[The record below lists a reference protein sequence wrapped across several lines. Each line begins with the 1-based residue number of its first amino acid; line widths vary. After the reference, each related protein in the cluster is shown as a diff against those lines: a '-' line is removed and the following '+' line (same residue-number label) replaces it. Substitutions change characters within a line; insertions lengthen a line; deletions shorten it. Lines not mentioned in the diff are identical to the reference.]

1 MKRLTA
7 MLLCALTLLACAA
20 CGGKEEAVPEIA
32 PQVSRM
38 RSICELAVME
48 CYYHNVAKYMEEDAA
63 GIWLWKKDK
72 HFWIEYS
79 GVVELGVD
87 ASLVSMELQGDTVTI
102 TLPEARVLSCTVD
115 SSSLT
120 EDSFIVDKSSAK
132 ITAGDETA
140 AFAQAQARME
150 EHAAGDRDLLG
161 SGPRPCWRRTSGTSA
176 PLSGGSIPCG
186 GCRWKG
192 RDRPFRRAGR
202 PRRALRGPTNP

>member
-102 TLPEARVLSCTVD
+102 TLPEAQIGRASCRERV
-115 SSSLT
+115 
-120 EDSFIVDKSSAK
+120 
-132 ITAGDETA
+132 
-140 AFAQAQARME
+140 
-150 EHAAGDRDLLG
+150 
-161 SGPRPCWRRTSGTSA
+161 
-176 PLSGGSIPCG
+176 
-186 GCRWKG
+186 
-192 RDRPFRRAGR
+192 
-202 PRRALRGPTNP
+202 

>member
-20 CGGKEEAVPEIA
+20 CGGEEAAPPEIE

-48 CYYHNVAKYMEEDAA
+48 CYYHNVAKYKEEDAESFLF
-63 GIWLWKKDK
+63 WSRDK

-87 ASLVSMELQGDTVTI
+87 ASLVSMELQEDTVTI
-102 TLPEARVLSCTVD
+102 TLPEAKVLSCTVD

-120 EDSFIVDKSSAK
+120 EDSFIVDKASAK
-132 ITAGDETA
+132 ITAEDETA
-140 AFAQAQARME
+140 AFAQAQAQME
-150 EHAAGDRDLLG
+150 AAAAEDRVLL
-161 SGPRPCWRRTSGTSA
+161 TSA
-176 PLSGGSIPCG
+176 RERAQTLLEAYVRNIGQAVGREYTV
-186 GCRWKG
+186 RWVSPEGK
-192 RDRPFRRAGR
+192 
-202 PRRALRGPTNP
+202 

>member
-1 MKRLTA
+1 MKQLTA
-7 MLLCALTLLACAA
+7 MLLCALTLLTCAA
-20 CGGKEEAVPEIA
+20 CGGKKEAVPEIA

-48 CYYHNVAKYMEEDAA
+48 CYYHNVAKYKEEDAE

-87 ASLVSMELQGDTVTI
+87 ASLVAMEIEGDTVTI

-132 ITAGDETA
+132 ITAEDETA

-150 EHAAGDRDLLG
+150 EAASGDQVLLA
-161 SGPRPCWRRTSGTSA
+161 SA
-176 PLSGGSIPCG
+176 RERAQTLLEAYVKNIGAAVGREYTV
-186 GCRWKG
+186 RWEAPQG
-192 RDRPFRRAGR
+192 A
-202 PRRALRGPTNP
+202 

>member
-20 CGGKEEAVPEIA
+20 CGGEEAAPEIE

-48 CYYHNVAKYMEEDAA
+48 CYYHNVAKYREEDAESFLF
-63 GIWLWKKDK
+63 WSRDK

-87 ASLVSMELQGDTVTI
+87 ASLVSMELQEDTVTI
-102 TLPEARVLSCTVD
+102 ALPEAKVLSCTVD
-115 SSSLT
+115 SASLT
-120 EDSFIVDKSSAK
+120 EDSFIVDQGSAK
-132 ITAGDETA
+132 ITAEDETA

-150 EHAAGDRDLLG
+150 EAAAGDRVLL
-161 SGPRPCWRRTSGTSA
+161 SSA
-176 PLSGGSIPCG
+176 RQRAQTLLEEYVKNIGAAVGREYTV
-186 GCRWKG
+186 RWES
-192 RDRPFRRAGR
+192 PQE
-202 PRRALRGPTNP
+202 T

>member
-102 TLPEARVLSCTVD
+102 TLPEALVLSCTVD

-150 EHAAGDRDLLG
+150 EHAAGDRVLLA
-161 SGPRPCWRRTSGTSA
+161 SA
-176 PLSGGSIPCG
+176 RERAQALLEAYVRNIGAAVGREYAV
-186 GCRWKG
+186 RWELLEG
-192 RDRPFRRAGR
+192 ETPPPAEAEAPEG
-202 PRRALRGPTNP
+202 A

>member
-20 CGGKEEAVPEIA
+20 CGGKEEAVPEI
-32 PQVSRM
+32 
-38 RSICELAVME
+38 
-48 CYYHNVAKYMEEDAA
+48 
-63 GIWLWKKDK
+63 
-72 HFWIEYS
+72 
-79 GVVELGVD
+79 VELGVD

-150 EHAAGDRDLLG
+150 EHAAGDRVLLA
-161 SGPRPCWRRTSGTSA
+161 SA
-176 PLSGGSIPCG
+176 RERAQALLEAYVRNIGAAVGREYAV
-186 GCRWKG
+186 RWELLEG
-192 RDRPFRRAGR
+192 ETPPPAEAEAPEG
-202 PRRALRGPTNP
+202 A

>member
-1 MKRLTA
+1 MKKLTA
-7 MLLCALTLLACAA
+7 MLLCALTLLTCAA
-20 CGGKEEAVPEIA
+20 CGGKEEAAQMPEIE

-48 CYYHNVAKYMEEDAA
+48 CYYHNVAKYKEEDAE

-87 ASLVSMELQGDTVTI
+87 ASLVTMELQGDTVTI
-102 TLPEARVLSCTVD
+102 ALPEARVLSCTVD

-132 ITAGDETA
+132 ITAEDETA

-150 EHAAGDRDLLG
+150 AAAAGDRVLLA
-161 SGPRPCWRRTSGTSA
+161 SARERAQTLLEAYVKNIGTA
-176 PLSGGSIPCG
+176 VGREYVV
-186 GCRWKG
+186 RWEV
-192 RDRPFRRAGR
+192 P
-202 PRRALRGPTNP
+202 

>member
-150 EHAAGDRDLLG
+150 EHAAGDRVLLA
-161 SGPRPCWRRTSGTSA
+161 SA
-176 PLSGGSIPCG
+176 RERAQALLEAYVRNIGAAV
-186 GCRWKG
+186 G
-192 RDRPFRRAGR
+192 REYAGR
-202 PRRALRGPTNP
+202 WELLVGEAPPPAEAEAPEGA

>member
-20 CGGKEEAVPEIA
+20 CGGEEAAPEIE
-32 PQVSRM
+32 PQVSQM

-48 CYYHNVAKYMEEDAA
+48 CYYHNVAKYKEEDAESFLF
-63 GIWLWKKDK
+63 WSRDK

-87 ASLVSMELQGDTVTI
+87 ASLVSMELQEDTVTI
-102 TLPEARVLSCTVD
+102 TLPEAKVLSCTVD
-115 SSSLT
+115 STSLT
-120 EDSFIVDKSSAK
+120 EDSFIVDQGSAK

-150 EHAAGDRDLLG
+150 EAAAGDRVLLSNARQRAQTLLEAYVKNIG
-161 SGPRPCWRRTSGTSA
+161 QAVGKEYTV
-176 PLSGGSIPCG
+176 
-186 GCRWKG
+186 RWVSPEGK
-192 RDRPFRRAGR
+192 
-202 PRRALRGPTNP
+202 

>member
-1 MKRLTA
+1 MKKLTA

-20 CGGKEEAVPEIA
+20 CGGEEAAVPEIE

-48 CYYHNVAKYMEEDAA
+48 CYYHNVAKYREEDAESFLF
-63 GIWLWKKDK
+63 WSRDK

-87 ASLVSMELQGDTVTI
+87 ASLVSMELQGDTVAI

-115 SSSLT
+115 SASLT

-132 ITAGDETA
+132 VTAEDETA
-140 AFAQAQARME
+140 AFAQAQAQME
-150 EHAAGDRDLLG
+150 AAAAEDRVLL
-161 SGPRPCWRRTSGTSA
+161 SSA
-176 PLSGGSIPCG
+176 RERAQTLLEAYVKNIGAAVGREYVV
-186 GCRWKG
+186 RWEV
-192 RDRPFRRAGR
+192 P
-202 PRRALRGPTNP
+202 